1 MMLTT
6 TSRFSLL
13 VGAMVLLS
21 TTVSAQSNV
30 YGDSESPRRSR
41 TPSYDVQINSNIR
54 GAEVYIDGRLQRGG
68 APVRVS
74 LEEGT
79 YTIRVEARGYEIF
92 EERVRVRGNVTI
104 FAQLI
109 APKAFIQLRV
119 PDEYLND
126 TVRDP
131 WRLIDLYVDGRLRR
145 EARIEVEPGWHD
157 IAIVSGGLK
166 IEREFRFE
174 AGRTY
179 TIDLLLQADI
189 GGRWEN

>member
-1 MMLTT
+1 MRSLRTSIVAAVLMLVA
-6 TSRFSLL
+6 S
-13 VGAMVLLS
+13 VA
-21 TTVSAQSNV
+21 VSAQAGTF
-30 YGDSESPRRSR
+30 GDSESPRRSR
-41 TPSYDVQINSNIR
+41 TPVYDVQINSNIR

-68 APVRVS
+68 TPVRVS
-74 LEEGT
+74 LEEGL
-79 YTIRVEARGYEIF
+79 YTIRVEARGYEIY
-92 EERVRVRGNVTI
+92 EERIRIRNDRTI
-104 FAQLI
+104 YVNLI
-109 APKAFIQLRV
+109 APTAFIQLRV

-126 TVRDP
+126 TARDP

-174 AGRTY
+174 AGRSY